1 MEPAE
6 IVNYWNRTLCEG
18 QYRKNGR
25 EIKRQADMELPME
38 QFCFPCKEALEKVTA
53 YTRKERL
60 QEFIC
65 LYALYVTMHQIAN
78 DTKIGIMV
86 PCGAGYAPLV
96 YAFGKEQSV
105 KEDIQQLYQAYKTL
119 FAVSKET
126 NQVICKHLSEAEK
139 ACIQGKGH
147 LYFSY
152 RSPDSN
158 GYTASSGASKTCES
172 PVACESA
179 DSGKSFLAG
188 QERFCIEGGQVTI
201 SYYKDPQQQE
211 FVKCFLHYYEHVL
224 NEVIEKLQNQGKNSE
239 ITLLSEKDSKQL
251 LDWGAGTPR
260 RVPTEKSLYEQFLQW
275 VEKQPEETAVSCGEE
290 LLTYREL
297 NERVTEIAHQM
308 QERQVKKGERVVL
321 FCQHSCQTIAAVLA
335 IWAVGAV
342 YVSVAPETAYE
353 RICRILSIA
362 KPKLL
367 LMEEENPLYQELPQE
382 TLMIGAKKHGTKEA
396 FVPVSGEELHMIFTS
411 GTTGEPKAVMIEAE
425 GFLNLCQWYGRE
437 YGFDVHARTLL
448 LTNYSFDASVKNI
461 IVPLITGGQLHLVST
476 NLYDVEQI
484 NRIIAEKK
492 ITHINCVP
500 SLLNHML
507 ELEEENQYRSLDSL
521 QVIVLGGEKFMG
533 KRIRAWV
540 ETSRR
545 KRLISNVYGP
555 TEATDLVVYHH
566 VSGEELRWDTV
577 PIGKPLDNKYVYILD
592 KELKL
597 CPCYKTGM
605 LYLAGNG
612 VIHQYFGSSGQS
624 DKFVENPYKAGEILY
639 ATGDLAR
646 WNSRGEVEYIG
657 RSDHQIKING
667 QRIEL
672 EEIEKVALYCKGV
685 EQSAAIV
692 RQERGSHQEL
702 VLCYTIRSGAQVEK
716 EELKQIFSAYLSPS
730 LQPNRLIAVKAFP
743 VNHNGKIDRKALLEI
758 VSEDEETGEETVKP
772 KNELEQQILEIWK
785 RILGK
790 KDISVNI
797 PFFEAGGNSLLLN
810 TLKAELEKGMDC
822 KLSLT
827 DFFEYPT
834 IEKQAEQIKWR
845 N

>member
-6 IVNYWNRTLCEG
+6 IVNYWKRTLCEG

-25 EIKRQADMELPME
+25 DINRQADMELPME
-38 QFCFPCKEALEKVTA
+38 QFCVSCKEALAKVTA
-53 YTRKERL
+53 YTGKERL

-65 LYALYVTMHQIAN
+65 LYALYVTMHQMTN
-78 DTKIGIMV
+78 DTRIGIMV
-86 PCGAGYAPLV
+86 PCGAEYAPLV
-96 YAFGKEQSV
+96 YAFEKDQSV

-119 FAVSKET
+119 YVVSKET
-126 NQVICKHLSEAEK
+126 NQGIYKHLSEAEK

-152 RSPDSN
+152 KSAVSCETPVFCETPDSCKSA
-158 GYTASSGASKTCES
+158 ASGRSVLSERES
-172 PVACESA
+172 
-179 DSGKSFLAG
+179 L
-188 QERFCIEGGQVTI
+188 RIEGGQIII
-201 SYYKDPQQQE
+201 SYDRAPQQQE
-211 FVKCFLHYYEHVL
+211 FVKIFPHYYENVL
-224 NEVIEKLQNQGKNSE
+224 NEIVEKLQNQGMNSE
-239 ITLLSEKDSKQL
+239 ITLLSPKDCKQL
-251 LDWGAGTPR
+251 LGWGTGTVR
-260 RVPTEKSLYEQFLQW
+260 AVSDKKSLYEQFLQW
-275 VEKQPEETAVSCGEE
+275 VEKQPEEIAVSCGEE
-290 LLTYREL
+290 LLTYWEL
-297 NERVTEIAHQM
+297 NEHIKAIAHQM
-308 QERQVKKGERVVL
+308 QEKQVKKGERVVL

-342 YVSVAPETAYE
+342 YVPIAPETAYE
-353 RICRILSIA
+353 RVQKILSIA

-367 LMEEENPLYQELPQE
+367 LMEEEKSLYQKLPQE
-382 TLMIGAKKHGTKEA
+382 TLMIGTKNHGTKEA
-396 FVPVSGEELHMIFTS
+396 FVPVFGEELHMIFTS

-425 GFLNLCQWYGRE
+425 GFFNLCQWYGRE

-448 LTNYSFDASVKNI
+448 LTNFSFDASVKNL

-476 NLYDVEQI
+476 NLYDIEQV
-484 NRIIAEKK
+484 NGLVAEKK

-507 ELEEENQYRSLDSL
+507 ELEEANQYRRLDSL
-521 QVIVLGGEKFMG
+521 QVIVLGGEKFVG
-533 KRIRAWV
+533 KRIRTWV

-555 TEATDLVVYHH
+555 TEATDLAVYHH
-566 VSGEELRWDTV
+566 VSEEELRWDTV
-577 PIGKPLDNKYVYILD
+577 PIGRPLDNKRVYILD
-592 KELKL
+592 EEFKF

-612 VIHQYFGSSGQS
+612 VIHQYFGSNGQS
-624 DKFVENPYKAGEILY
+624 DKFMENPCKAGEILY

-646 WNSRGEVEYIG
+646 WNSCGEVEYIG
-657 RSDHQIKING
+657 RSDYQIKING

-685 EQSAAIV
+685 EQSAAIL
-692 RQERGSHQEL
+692 RQEGDSHQEL
-702 VLCYTIRSGAQVEK
+702 VLCYTIRSGARVEK
-716 EELKQIFSAYLSPS
+716 EELKQIFFAYLSQS

-743 VNHNGKIDRKALLEI
+743 VNHNGKVDRNALLEI
-758 VSEDEETGEETVKP
+758 VSKNEETKEETVKP
-772 KNELEQQILEIWK
+772 KNKLEQQILEIWK

-790 KDISVNI
+790 RDISVNI

-810 TLKAELEKGMDC
+810 TLKAELEKVMDC

-834 IEKQAEQIKWR
+834 IEKQAEQIKRR